1 MTGTLYLNEPALD
14 EVLADPIVHLV
25 MRRDGIGPSELR
37 AAIEVARTILAR
49 RAASARLADPSYRIR
64 PTRT

>member
-1 MTGTLYLNEPALD
+1 MPYLNEPALD

-25 MRRDGIGPSELR
+25 MRRDGIGPGEVR
-37 AAIEVARTILAR
+37 AAIERARAILAR
-49 RAASARLADPSYRIR
+49 RALSARLANPGYRIR